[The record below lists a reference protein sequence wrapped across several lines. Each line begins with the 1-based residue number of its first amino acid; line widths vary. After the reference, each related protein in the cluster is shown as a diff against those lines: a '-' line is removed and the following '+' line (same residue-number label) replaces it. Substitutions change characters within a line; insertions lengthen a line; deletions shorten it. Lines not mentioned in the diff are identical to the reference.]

1 MALGRKDKKV
11 RKLNK
16 TSFRRPASGRTAELF
31 DLRETDDNSGASR
44 NTDTYPGRQTGAG
57 TYTGPDSRTSP
68 YSRQND
74 SYQYSSYQNGSYQNG
89 NEIQRPYRERHRVE
103 VNRQDSYAYGQNGR
117 TERYGSGAAAADDG
131 QRYGNRV
138 VHGNAPGS
146 RTGRNDASVQREIEQ
161 DLIYDRRS
169 NRGSSTDG
177 YSRIGR
183 AGGYSRTGST
193 DRYSRTGSTGGY
205 SRTGSAGGYSR
216 TGNTGGYSRTGSTGG
231 YSRTGGTGGYNR
243 TGSTDRYSRTG
254 STGGYSRTGDADG
267 YSRTGSTGGYS
278 RTGGADRYNRGGTYS
293 SYNRKGE
300 ETASFDD
307 LHNEAPDY
315 DTYDDLSAYDW
326 AEYDGYYD
334 EREYSDGEESDN
346 REAAGR
352 RMRQRAQSRRERE
365 KQLRGSYLKIGM
377 VAAAAIL
384 LLIIIVPRGISAT
397 RPAKAEEQAAQSGT
411 FAAAQE
417 ESGTEQPAAD
427 DSAAQAGLDTETE
440 ADQTAP
446 AADQSEAVAEQAENV
461 TDQPGTGAEE
471 TESAA
476 ETPAAGEQDQT
487 AAGQETPAGAAQP
500 QEGTAQS
507 ETPSEAEGTASPAV
521 TGADLQTAAASGRY
535 RGQEDW
541 RFILV
546 NPWYIL
552 PEEYNEVVTSSLP
565 NGESVDSRCYA
576 DLMQMLADC
585 TSAGGNPVVCSSYR
599 PHMKQ
604 VALFDQ
610 QVESLVSAGRTREE
624 AEAEAGT
631 VVALPG
637 TSEHEIGLAVDICD
651 YDYQNL
657 DDAQADTP
665 TQKWLMKHSWEY
677 GFILRYPVNKSNIT
691 GIIYEPWHYR
701 YVGKEA
707 AREITEKGICLEE
720 YLEF

>member
-1 MALGRKDKKV
+1 MALRRKDKKV

-44 NTDTYPGRQTGAG
+44 NTDTYSGRQTGAG

-205 SRTGSAGGYSR
+205 SRTG
-216 TGNTGGYSRTGSTGG
+216 NTGGYSRTGSAGG
-231 YSRTGGTGGYNR
+231 YSRTGSKGG
-243 TGSTDRYSRTG
+243 YSRTG
-254 STGGYSRTGDADG
+254 STDGYSRTGSKGGYSRTGDADG

-315 DTYDDLSAYDW
+315 DTYDDLSAYDR

>member
-44 NTDTYPGRQTGAG
+44 NTDTYSGRQTGAG

-205 SRTGSAGGYSR
+205 SRTG
-216 TGNTGGYSRTGSTGG
+216 
-231 YSRTGGTGGYNR
+231 
-243 TGSTDRYSRTG
+243 DV
-254 STGGYSRTGDADG
+254 DG

-315 DTYDDLSAYDW
+315 DTYDDLSAYDR

-365 KQLRGSYLKIGM
+365 KQLRGLYLKIGM
-377 VAAAAIL
+377 AAAAAIL

-440 ADQTAP
+440 SDQTAP

>member
-1 MALGRKDKKV
+1 MALRRKDKKV

-177 YSRIGR
+177 YSRTGR

-193 DRYSRTGSTGGY
+193 DR
-205 SRTGSAGGYSR
+205 
-216 TGNTGGYSRTGSTGG
+216 
-231 YSRTGGTGGYNR
+231 
-243 TGSTDRYSRTG
+243 
-254 STGGYSRTGDADG
+254 

-315 DTYDDLSAYDW
+315 DTYDDLSAYDR

-365 KQLRGSYLKIGM
+365 KQLRGLYLKTGM
-377 VAAAAIL
+377 AAAAAIL

-440 ADQTAP
+440 SDQTAP

>member
-177 YSRIGR
+177 YSRTGR
-183 AGGYSRTGST
+183 A
-193 DRYSRTGSTGGY
+193 GGY
-205 SRTGSAGGYSR
+205 SRTGSAGGYS
-216 TGNTGGYSRTGSTGG
+216 
-231 YSRTGGTGGYNR
+231 R

-315 DTYDDLSAYDW
+315 DTYDDLSAYDR

-365 KQLRGSYLKIGM
+365 KQLRGLYLKTGM
-377 VAAAAIL
+377 AAAAAIL

-440 ADQTAP
+440 SDQTAP

-665 TQKWLMKHSWEY
+665 TQKWLMEHSWEY

>member
-44 NTDTYPGRQTGAG
+44 NTDTYSGRQTGAG

-315 DTYDDLSAYDW
+315 DTYDDLSAYDR

>member
-1 MALGRKDKKV
+1 MALRRKDKKV

-169 NRGSSTDG
+169 NRGSST
-177 YSRIGR
+177 
-183 AGGYSRTGST
+183 GG
-193 DRYSRTGSTGGY
+193 YSRTGSTGGY
-205 SRTGSAGGYSR
+205 IRTGSAGGYSR
-216 TGNTGGYSRTGSTGG
+216 TGNTGGYSRTGS
-231 YSRTGGTGGYNR
+231 TGGYNR

-315 DTYDDLSAYDW
+315 DTYDDLSAYDR

-365 KQLRGSYLKIGM
+365 KQLRGLYLKTGM
-377 VAAAAIL
+377 AAAAAIL
-384 LLIIIVPRGISAT
+384 LLIIIVPRVISAT

-440 ADQTAP
+440 SDQTAP

>member
-1 MALGRKDKKV
+1 MALRRKDKKV

-44 NTDTYPGRQTGAG
+44 NTDTYSGRQTGAG

-177 YSRIGR
+177 YSRTGR

-205 SRTGSAGGYSR
+205 SRTG
-216 TGNTGGYSRTGSTGG
+216 NTGGYSRTGSAGG

-315 DTYDDLSAYDW
+315 DTYDDLSAYDR

-365 KQLRGSYLKIGM
+365 KQLRGLYLKIGM
-377 VAAAAIL
+377 AAAAAIL

-440 ADQTAP
+440 SDQTAP

>member
-1 MALGRKDKKV
+1 MALRRKDKKV

-44 NTDTYPGRQTGAG
+44 NTDTYSGRQTGAG

-177 YSRIGR
+177 YSRTGR
-183 AGGYSRTGST
+183 AGGYS
-193 DRYSRTGSTGGY
+193 
-205 SRTGSAGGYSR
+205 
-216 TGNTGGYSRTGSTGG
+216 
-231 YSRTGGTGGYNR
+231 R

-315 DTYDDLSAYDW
+315 DTYDDLSAYDR

-657 DDAQADTP
+657 DDSQADTP

>member
-1 MALGRKDKKV
+1 MALRRKDKKV

-177 YSRIGR
+177 YSRTGR

-193 DRYSRTGSTGGY
+193 DRYSRTGSTG
-205 SRTGSAGGYSR
+205 
-216 TGNTGGYSRTGSTGG
+216 
-231 YSRTGGTGGYNR
+231 
-243 TGSTDRYSRTG
+243 
-254 STGGYSRTGDADG
+254 G

-315 DTYDDLSAYDW
+315 DTYDDLSAYDR

-365 KQLRGSYLKIGM
+365 KQLRGLYLKIGM
-377 VAAAAIL
+377 AAAAAIL

-440 ADQTAP
+440 SDQTAP

>member
-1 MALGRKDKKV
+1 MALRRKDKKV

-44 NTDTYPGRQTGAG
+44 NTDTYSGRQTGAG

-177 YSRIGR
+177 YSRTGR
-183 AGGYSRTGST
+183 A
-193 DRYSRTGSTGGY
+193 GGY
-205 SRTGSAGGYSR
+205 SRTGSAGGYS
-216 TGNTGGYSRTGSTGG
+216 
-231 YSRTGGTGGYNR
+231 R

-315 DTYDDLSAYDW
+315 DTYDDLSAYDR

-365 KQLRGSYLKIGM
+365 KQLRGLYLKTGM
-377 VAAAAIL
+377 AAAAAIL
-384 LLIIIVPRGISAT
+384 LLIIIVPRVISAT
-397 RPAKAEEQAAQSGT
+397 RPAKAEEQVAQSGT

-417 ESGTEQPAAD
+417 ESGTEQPDAD

-440 ADQTAP
+440 SDQTAP

-665 TQKWLMKHSWEY
+665 TQKWLMEHSWEY

>member
-1 MALGRKDKKV
+1 MALRRKDKKV

-44 NTDTYPGRQTGAG
+44 NTDTYSGRQTGAG

-177 YSRIGR
+177 YSRTGR
-183 AGGYSRTGST
+183 AGGYS
-193 DRYSRTGSTGGY
+193 
-205 SRTGSAGGYSR
+205 
-216 TGNTGGYSRTGSTGG
+216 
-231 YSRTGGTGGYNR
+231 R

-315 DTYDDLSAYDW
+315 DTYDDLSAYDR

-365 KQLRGSYLKIGM
+365 KQLRGLYLKIGM
-377 VAAAAIL
+377 AAAAAIL
-384 LLIIIVPRGISAT
+384 LLIIIVPRVISAT

-440 ADQTAP
+440 SDQTAP

-665 TQKWLMKHSWEY
+665 TQKWLMEHSWEY

>member
-315 DTYDDLSAYDW
+315 DTYDDLSAYDR

-440 ADQTAP
+440 SDQTAP

>member
-177 YSRIGR
+177 YSRTGR
-183 AGGYSRTGST
+183 AGGYS
-193 DRYSRTGSTGGY
+193 
-205 SRTGSAGGYSR
+205 
-216 TGNTGGYSRTGSTGG
+216 
-231 YSRTGGTGGYNR
+231 R

-315 DTYDDLSAYDW
+315 DTYDDLSAYDR

-365 KQLRGSYLKIGM
+365 KQLRGLYLKIGM
-377 VAAAAIL
+377 AAAAAIL

>member
-1 MALGRKDKKV
+1 MALRRKDKKV

-44 NTDTYPGRQTGAG
+44 NTDTYSGRQTGAG

-205 SRTGSAGGYSR
+205 SRTG
-216 TGNTGGYSRTGSTGG
+216 
-231 YSRTGGTGGYNR
+231 
-243 TGSTDRYSRTG
+243 
-254 STGGYSRTGDADG
+254 DADG

-315 DTYDDLSAYDW
+315 DTYDDLSAYDR

-365 KQLRGSYLKIGM
+365 KQLRGLYLKTGM
-377 VAAAAIL
+377 AAAAAIL
-384 LLIIIVPRGISAT
+384 LLIIIVPRVISAT

>member
-1 MALGRKDKKV
+1 MALRRKDKKV

-44 NTDTYPGRQTGAG
+44 NTDTYSGRQTGAG

-177 YSRIGR
+177 YSRTGR
-183 AGGYSRTGST
+183 A
-193 DRYSRTGSTGGY
+193 GGY

-216 TGNTGGYSRTGSTGG
+216 TGNTGGYSRTGS
-231 YSRTGGTGGYNR
+231 TGGYNR

-315 DTYDDLSAYDW
+315 DTYDDLSAYDR

-365 KQLRGSYLKIGM
+365 KQLRGLYLKIGM
-377 VAAAAIL
+377 AAAAAIL

-417 ESGTEQPAAD
+417 ESGTEQPDAD

-440 ADQTAP
+440 SDQTAP

-624 AEAEAGT
+624 
-631 VVALPG
+631 G

>member
-1 MALGRKDKKV
+1 MALRRKDKKV

-177 YSRIGR
+177 YSRTGR
-183 AGGYSRTGST
+183 AGGYS
-193 DRYSRTGSTGGY
+193 
-205 SRTGSAGGYSR
+205 
-216 TGNTGGYSRTGSTGG
+216 
-231 YSRTGGTGGYNR
+231 R

-315 DTYDDLSAYDW
+315 DTYDDLSAYDR

-365 KQLRGSYLKIGM
+365 KQLRGLYLKTGM
-377 VAAAAIL
+377 AAAAAIL
-384 LLIIIVPRGISAT
+384 LLIIIVPRVISAT

-417 ESGTEQPAAD
+417 ESGTEQPDAD

-440 ADQTAP
+440 SNQTAP

>member
-177 YSRIGR
+177 YSRTGR
-183 AGGYSRTGST
+183 AGGYS
-193 DRYSRTGSTGGY
+193 
-205 SRTGSAGGYSR
+205 
-216 TGNTGGYSRTGSTGG
+216 
-231 YSRTGGTGGYNR
+231 R

-315 DTYDDLSAYDW
+315 DTYDDLSAYDR

-365 KQLRGSYLKIGM
+365 KQLRGLYLKIGM
-377 VAAAAIL
+377 AAAAAIL

-440 ADQTAP
+440 SDQTAP

-476 ETPAAGEQDQT
+476 ETSAAGEQDQT

>member
-1 MALGRKDKKV
+1 MALRRKDKKV

-177 YSRIGR
+177 YSRTGR
-183 AGGYSRTGST
+183 AGGYSRTGSAGGYSRTGST

-205 SRTGSAGGYSR
+205 
-216 TGNTGGYSRTGSTGG
+216 
-231 YSRTGGTGGYNR
+231 NR

-254 STGGYSRTGDADG
+254 STGGYNRTGGTGGYSRTGDADG

-315 DTYDDLSAYDW
+315 DTYDDLSAYDR

-365 KQLRGSYLKIGM
+365 KQLRGLYLKIGM
-377 VAAAAIL
+377 AAAAAIL
-384 LLIIIVPRGISAT
+384 LLIIIVPRVISAT

-665 TQKWLMKHSWEY
+665 TQKWLMEHSWEY

>member
-177 YSRIGR
+177 YSRTGR

-216 TGNTGGYSRTGSTGG
+216 TGNTGGYSRTGS
-231 YSRTGGTGGYNR
+231 TGGYNR

-315 DTYDDLSAYDW
+315 DTYDDLSAYDR

>member
-1 MALGRKDKKV
+1 MALRRKDKKE

-44 NTDTYPGRQTGAG
+44 NTDTYSGRQTGAG

-177 YSRIGR
+177 YSRTGR
-183 AGGYSRTGST
+183 AGGYSRTGSAGGYSRTGST

-205 SRTGSAGGYSR
+205 SH
-216 TGNTGGYSRTGSTGG
+216 
-231 YSRTGGTGGYNR
+231 TGGTGGYNR
-243 TGSTDRYSRTG
+243 TGG
-254 STGGYSRTGDADG
+254 TGGYSRTGDADG

-315 DTYDDLSAYDW
+315 DTYDDLSAYDR

-352 RMRQRAQSRRERE
+352 RMRQRAHSRRERE
-365 KQLRGSYLKIGM
+365 KQLRGLYLKTGM
-377 VAAAAIL
+377 AAAAAIL
-384 LLIIIVPRGISAT
+384 LLIIIVPRVISAT

-417 ESGTEQPAAD
+417 ESGTEQPDAD

-440 ADQTAP
+440 SDQTAP

-665 TQKWLMKHSWEY
+665 TQKWLMEHSWEY

>member
-1 MALGRKDKKV
+1 MALRRKDKKV

-44 NTDTYPGRQTGAG
+44 NTDTYSGRQTGAG

-169 NRGSSTDG
+169 NRGSSTD
-177 YSRIGR
+177 RH
-183 AGGYSRTGST
+183 SRTG
-193 DRYSRTGSTGGY
+193 RAGGY
-205 SRTGSAGGYSR
+205 SRTGSAGGYS
-216 TGNTGGYSRTGSTGG
+216 
-231 YSRTGGTGGYNR
+231 R

-315 DTYDDLSAYDW
+315 DTYDDLSAYDR

-365 KQLRGSYLKIGM
+365 KQLRGLYLKTGM
-377 VAAAAIL
+377 AAAAAIL

-417 ESGTEQPAAD
+417 ESGTEQPDAD

-440 ADQTAP
+440 SDQTAP

-471 TESAA
+471 TKSAA

-665 TQKWLMKHSWEY
+665 TQKWLMEHSWEY

>member
-1 MALGRKDKKV
+1 MALRRKDKKV

-44 NTDTYPGRQTGAG
+44 NTDTYSGRQTGAG

-169 NRGSSTDG
+169 NRGSSTD
-177 YSRIGR
+177 
-183 AGGYSRTGST
+183 
-193 DRYSRTGSTGGY
+193 RYSRTGRAGGY
-205 SRTGSAGGYSR
+205 SRTGSAGGYS
-216 TGNTGGYSRTGSTGG
+216 
-231 YSRTGGTGGYNR
+231 R

-315 DTYDDLSAYDW
+315 DTYDDLSAYDR

-365 KQLRGSYLKIGM
+365 KQLRGLYLKTGM
-377 VAAAAIL
+377 AAAAAIL
-384 LLIIIVPRGISAT
+384 LLIIIVPRVISAT

-417 ESGTEQPAAD
+417 ESRTEQPDAD

-440 ADQTAP
+440 SDQTAP

-665 TQKWLMKHSWEY
+665 TQKWLMEHSWEY

>member
-1 MALGRKDKKV
+1 MALRRKDKKV

-177 YSRIGR
+177 YSRTGR
-183 AGGYSRTGST
+183 A
-193 DRYSRTGSTGGY
+193 
-205 SRTGSAGGYSR
+205 
-216 TGNTGGYSRTGSTGG
+216 
-231 YSRTGGTGGYNR
+231 GGYNR

-315 DTYDDLSAYDW
+315 DTYDDLSAYDR

-365 KQLRGSYLKIGM
+365 KQLRGLYLKIGM
-377 VAAAAIL
+377 AAAAAIL

-440 ADQTAP
+440 SDQTAP

>member
-1 MALGRKDKKV
+1 MALRRKDKKV

-205 SRTGSAGGYSR
+205 SRTG
-216 TGNTGGYSRTGSTGG
+216 
-231 YSRTGGTGGYNR
+231 
-243 TGSTDRYSRTG
+243 
-254 STGGYSRTGDADG
+254 DADG

-365 KQLRGSYLKIGM
+365 KQLRGLYLKIGM
-377 VAAAAIL
+377 AAAAAIL

-476 ETPAAGEQDQT
+476 ETSAAGEQDQT

>member
-1 MALGRKDKKV
+1 MALRRKDKKV

-44 NTDTYPGRQTGAG
+44 NTDTYSGRQTGAG

-205 SRTGSAGGYSR
+205 SRTG
-216 TGNTGGYSRTGSTGG
+216 
-231 YSRTGGTGGYNR
+231 GTGGYNR

-315 DTYDDLSAYDW
+315 DTYDDLSAYDR

-365 KQLRGSYLKIGM
+365 KQLRGLYLKIGM
-377 VAAAAIL
+377 AAAAAIL

-440 ADQTAP
+440 SDQTAP

>member
-1 MALGRKDKKV
+1 MALRRKDKKV

-57 TYTGPDSRTSP
+57 TYTGLDSRTSP

-177 YSRIGR
+177 YN
-183 AGGYSRTGST
+183 
-193 DRYSRTGSTGGY
+193 RTGSTGGY
-205 SRTGSAGGYSR
+205 SRTGSA
-216 TGNTGGYSRTGSTGG
+216 GGYSRTGSTGG

-243 TGSTDRYSRTG
+243 PGG
-254 STGGYSRTGDADG
+254 TGGYSRTGDADG

-278 RTGGADRYNRGGTYS
+278 RTGSADRYNRGGTYS

-315 DTYDDLSAYDW
+315 DTYDDLSAYDR

-365 KQLRGSYLKIGM
+365 KQLRGLYLKIGM
-377 VAAAAIL
+377 AAAAAIL
-384 LLIIIVPRGISAT
+384 LLIIIVPRVISAT

-417 ESGTEQPAAD
+417 ESGTEQPDAD

-440 ADQTAP
+440 SDQTAP

-535 RGQEDW
+535 RGQDDW

-665 TQKWLMKHSWEY
+665 TQKWLMEHSWEY

-707 AREITEKGICLEE
+707 AKEITEKGICLEE

>member
-1 MALGRKDKKV
+1 MALRRKDKKV

-44 NTDTYPGRQTGAG
+44 NTDTYSGRQTGAG

-205 SRTGSAGGYSR
+205 SRTG
-216 TGNTGGYSRTGSTGG
+216 
-231 YSRTGGTGGYNR
+231 
-243 TGSTDRYSRTG
+243 
-254 STGGYSRTGDADG
+254 DADG

-315 DTYDDLSAYDW
+315 DTYDDLSAYDR

-365 KQLRGSYLKIGM
+365 KQLRGLYLKIGM
-377 VAAAAIL
+377 AAAAAIL

>member
-1 MALGRKDKKV
+1 MALRRKDKKV

-44 NTDTYPGRQTGAG
+44 NTDTYSGRQTGAG

-231 YSRTGGTGGYNR
+231 YNR

-315 DTYDDLSAYDW
+315 DTYDDLSAYDR

-440 ADQTAP
+440 SDQTAP

>member
-1 MALGRKDKKV
+1 MALRRKDKKV

-44 NTDTYPGRQTGAG
+44 NTDTYSGRQTGAG

-177 YSRIGR
+177 YSRTGR

-205 SRTGSAGGYSR
+205 SRTG
-216 TGNTGGYSRTGSTGG
+216 NTGGYSRTGS
-231 YSRTGGTGGYNR
+231 TGGYNR

-254 STGGYSRTGDADG
+254 STGGYN
-267 YSRTGSTGGYS
+267 RTGSTGGYS

-315 DTYDDLSAYDW
+315 DTYDDLSAYDR

-365 KQLRGSYLKIGM
+365 KQLRGLYLKIGM
-377 VAAAAIL
+377 AAAAAIL

-417 ESGTEQPAAD
+417 ESGTEQPDAD

-440 ADQTAP
+440 SDQTAP

>member
-1 MALGRKDKKV
+1 MALRRKDKKV

-231 YSRTGGTGGYNR
+231 YNR

-254 STGGYSRTGDADG
+254 STGG

>member
-1 MALGRKDKKV
+1 MALRRKDKKV

-177 YSRIGR
+177 YSRTGR

-205 SRTGSAGGYSR
+205 SH
-216 TGNTGGYSRTGSTGG
+216 
-231 YSRTGGTGGYNR
+231 TGGTGGYNR
-243 TGSTDRYSRTG
+243 TGG
-254 STGGYSRTGDADG
+254 TGGYSRTGDADG

-315 DTYDDLSAYDW
+315 DTYDDLSAYDR

-365 KQLRGSYLKIGM
+365 KQLRGLYLKTGM
-377 VAAAAIL
+377 AAAAAIL
-384 LLIIIVPRGISAT
+384 LLIIIVPRVISAT

-417 ESGTEQPAAD
+417 ESRTEQPDAD

-440 ADQTAP
+440 SDQTAP

-665 TQKWLMKHSWEY
+665 TQKWLMEHSWEY

>member
-1 MALGRKDKKV
+1 MALRRKDKKV

-177 YSRIGR
+177 YSRTGR
-183 AGGYSRTGST
+183 AG
-193 DRYSRTGSTGGY
+193 
-205 SRTGSAGGYSR
+205 
-216 TGNTGGYSRTGSTGG
+216 
-231 YSRTGGTGGYNR
+231 
-243 TGSTDRYSRTG
+243 
-254 STGGYSRTGDADG
+254 G

-315 DTYDDLSAYDW
+315 DTYDDLSAYDR

-365 KQLRGSYLKIGM
+365 KQLRGLYLKIGM
-377 VAAAAIL
+377 AAAAAIL

-440 ADQTAP
+440 SDQTAP

>member
-44 NTDTYPGRQTGAG
+44 NTDTYSGRQTGAG

-231 YSRTGGTGGYNR
+231 YNR

-315 DTYDDLSAYDW
+315 DTYDDLSAYDR

>member
-1 MALGRKDKKV
+1 MALRRKDKKV

-44 NTDTYPGRQTGAG
+44 NTDTYSGRQTGAG

-205 SRTGSAGGYSR
+205 SRTG
-216 TGNTGGYSRTGSTGG
+216 
-231 YSRTGGTGGYNR
+231 
-243 TGSTDRYSRTG
+243 
-254 STGGYSRTGDADG
+254 DADG

-365 KQLRGSYLKIGM
+365 KQLRGLYLKIGM
-377 VAAAAIL
+377 AAAAAIL

-440 ADQTAP
+440 SDQTAP

>member
-1 MALGRKDKKV
+1 MALRRKDKKV

-44 NTDTYPGRQTGAG
+44 NTDTYSGRQTGAG

-177 YSRIGR
+177 YSRTGR
-183 AGGYSRTGST
+183 A
-193 DRYSRTGSTGGY
+193 GGY
-205 SRTGSAGGYSR
+205 SRTGSAGGYS
-216 TGNTGGYSRTGSTGG
+216 
-231 YSRTGGTGGYNR
+231 R

-315 DTYDDLSAYDW
+315 DTYDDLSAYDR

-365 KQLRGSYLKIGM
+365 KQLRGLYLKTGM
-377 VAAAAIL
+377 AAAAAIL
-384 LLIIIVPRGISAT
+384 LLIIIVPRVISAT

>member
-1 MALGRKDKKV
+1 MALRRKDKKV

-177 YSRIGR
+177 YSRTGR

-231 YSRTGGTGGYNR
+231 YNR
-243 TGSTDRYSRTG
+243 TGSTDR
-254 STGGYSRTGDADG
+254 YSRTGDADG

-315 DTYDDLSAYDW
+315 DTYDDLSAYDR

-365 KQLRGSYLKIGM
+365 KQLRGLYLKIGM
-377 VAAAAIL
+377 AAAAAIL

-476 ETPAAGEQDQT
+476 ETSAAGEQDQT

>member
-1 MALGRKDKKV
+1 MALRRKDKKV

-44 NTDTYPGRQTGAG
+44 NTDTYSGRQTGAG

-177 YSRIGR
+177 YSRTGR
-183 AGGYSRTGST
+183 AGGYSRTRST
-193 DRYSRTGSTGGY
+193 DRYSRTGST
-205 SRTGSAGGYSR
+205 GGYSR

-231 YSRTGGTGGYNR
+231 YNR

-254 STGGYSRTGDADG
+254 STGG

-315 DTYDDLSAYDW
+315 DTYDDLSAYDR

-365 KQLRGSYLKIGM
+365 KQLRGLYLKIGM
-377 VAAAAIL
+377 AAAAAIL

-440 ADQTAP
+440 SDQTAP

-476 ETPAAGEQDQT
+476 ETSAAGEQDQT

>member
-1 MALGRKDKKV
+1 MALRRKDKKV

-315 DTYDDLSAYDW
+315 DTYDDLSAYDR

-440 ADQTAP
+440 SDQTAP

>member
-1 MALGRKDKKV
+1 MALRRKDKKV

-231 YSRTGGTGGYNR
+231 YNR

-254 STGGYSRTGDADG
+254 STGG

-315 DTYDDLSAYDW
+315 DTYDDLSAYDR

-365 KQLRGSYLKIGM
+365 KQLRGLYLKIGM
-377 VAAAAIL
+377 AAAAAIL

-440 ADQTAP
+440 SDQTAP

>member
-44 NTDTYPGRQTGAG
+44 NTDTYSGRQTGAG

-177 YSRIGR
+177 YSRTGR
-183 AGGYSRTGST
+183 AGGYS
-193 DRYSRTGSTGGY
+193 
-205 SRTGSAGGYSR
+205 
-216 TGNTGGYSRTGSTGG
+216 
-231 YSRTGGTGGYNR
+231 R

-315 DTYDDLSAYDW
+315 DTYDDLSAYDR

-365 KQLRGSYLKIGM
+365 KQLRGLYLKIGM
-377 VAAAAIL
+377 AAAAAIL